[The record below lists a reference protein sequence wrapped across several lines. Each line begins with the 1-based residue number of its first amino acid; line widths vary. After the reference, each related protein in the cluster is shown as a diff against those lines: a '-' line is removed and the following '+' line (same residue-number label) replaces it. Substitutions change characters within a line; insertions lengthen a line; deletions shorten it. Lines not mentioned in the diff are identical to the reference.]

1 MQRNAFNRTATV
13 PPQADIQRS
22 RFDLSHNVLS
32 TFSSGVLI
40 PLAVEEV
47 LPGSTFDINMAAVVR
62 MATPLYPVMDSCF
75 LDTYAFFVPNRLV
88 WNHWKEFCGENNE
101 SAWYQPI
108 EYLIPG
114 MPIPNGG
121 FAQNTNADFFGIPTK
136 AQNLGHV
143 SSLPFRG
150 LRLIWNEWFRDQ
162 NLMDPKL
169 INFGDT
175 EIDASLNTLYPVC
188 RYPDYFTT
196 ALPSPQKGPS
206 VLLPLGERADVYW
219 DNSKSVDAY
228 TSSDSRGSVIWY
240 DPMGGLSNFGSRK
253 SLYVE
258 GAFGNPNF
266 GTVSS
271 SMETLANSS
280 DMPNGGSIVNG
291 YADLSTA
298 TGATINSLRQAFAVQ
313 RFLERSARGGSRY
326 REFLKSQ
333 FNVTSPDATQQ
344 VPEYLGGGRVRIN
357 VNQVIQQSA
366 SQDPSVNDVLGNTGA
381 FSKTTDRF
389 HLCTKSFTEHGYF
402 FVLAC
407 VRCASGQTTQ
417 QGLRKMWSREGLYDF
432 YLPVFA
438 TLGEQPVFNKEIYAY
453 STEDE
458 NNEVFGYQE
467 AWAEYRYHPGIVSGA
482 FRSNAEGTLDAWHY
496 ADKYD
501 YTPRLSEDWIVEPK
515 ERIDRTLAVT
525 SAVADQFLC
534 NVWFDFKATLPM
546 PTYSVPGLIDH
557 H

>member
-32 TFSSGVLI
+32 TFSSGLLI

-47 LPGSTFDINMAAVVR
+47 LPGSTFDIDMAAVVR

-121 FAQNTNADFFGIPTK
+121 FAQNTNADFYGIPTK
-136 AQNLGHV
+136 APNLGHV
-143 SSLPFRG
+143 SALPFRG

-175 EIDASLNTLYPVC
+175 ENDASLNTLYPVC

-206 VLLPLGERADVYW
+206 VLLPLGERADVYF
-219 DNSKSVDAY
+219 DDSNSANI
-228 TSSDSRGSVIWY
+228 DSRGTVYFYPYFSQSQSNESRPVALVPQNGYSTLNASENTVETDGTYWNA
-240 DPMGGLSNFGSRK
+240 LSI
-253 SLYVE
+253 
-258 GAFGNPNF
+258 
-266 GTVSS
+266 T
-271 SMETLANSS
+271 
-280 DMPNGGSIVNG
+280 NG

-366 SQDPSVNDVLGNTGA
+366 SHDPSVNDVLGNTGA

-482 FRSNAEGTLDAWHY
+482 FRSNAEGTLHAWHY
-496 ADKYD
+496 ADNYD
-501 YTPRLSEDWIVEPK
+501 STPRLSEDWIVEPK

>member
-22 RFDLSHNVLS
+22 RFDLSHGVLS
-32 TFSSGVLI
+32 TFSSGKLI
-40 PLAVEEV
+40 PLAMEEV
-47 LPGSTFDINMAAVVR
+47 LPGSTFEIDMAAVVR

-75 LDTYAFFVPNRLV
+75 VDVYSFFVPNRLV
-88 WNHWKEFCGENNE
+88 WSHWKEFCGENNE
-101 SAWYQPI
+101 SAWYQPV
-108 EYLIPG
+108 EYLIPS
-114 MPIPNGG
+114 MKIPTEG
-121 FAQNTNADFFGIPTK
+121 FEPYSNADYFGIPTK
-136 AQNLGHV
+136 APNLGHV
-143 SSLPFRG
+143 SALPFRG

-175 EIDASLNTLYPVC
+175 ENDSSLNTVYPVC

-219 DNSKSVDAY
+219 DDDVNL
-228 TSSDSRGSVIWY
+228 TSSRGPVQ
-240 DPMGGLSNFGSRK
+240 LSGF
-253 SLYVE
+253 
-258 GAFGNPNF
+258 F
-266 GTVSS
+266 SS
-271 SMETLANSS
+271 SDLPGDTSASFLMGQVGYNSAGVNPVYLVTGEES
-280 DMPNGGSIVNG
+280 DNIGQTATPSRVSITNG

-298 TGATINSLRQAFAVQ
+298 TSATINSLRQAFAVQ
-313 RFLERSARGGSRY
+313 RFLERSARSGSRY
-326 REFLKSQ
+326 REFLKAQ

-344 VPEYLGGGRVRIN
+344 IPEYLGGGRVRIN

-366 SQDPSVNDVLGNTGA
+366 SVDPSTNDVLGNTGA

-417 QGLRKMWSREGLYDF
+417 QGLRKLWSREGLYDF

-438 TLGEQPVFNKEIYAY
+438 SLGEQPVLNKEIYAY
-453 STEDE
+453 STEEE

-467 AWAEYRYHPGIVSGA
+467 AWADYRYHPGVVSGA
-482 FRSNAEGTLDAWHY
+482 FRSNAEGSLDAWHY
-496 ADKYD
+496 ADSYD
-501 YTPRLSEDWIVEPK
+501 STPRLSEAWIVEPK
-515 ERIDRTLAVT
+515 ERIDRTLAVQ
-525 SAVADQFLC
+525 SDIADQFLC
-534 NVWFDFKATLPM
+534 NVWFNFKAVLPM

>member
-32 TFSSGVLI
+32 TFSSGLLI

-47 LPGSTFDINMAAVVR
+47 LPGSTFDIDMAAVVR

-108 EYLIPG
+108 EYLVPG

-121 FAQNTNADFFGIPTK
+121 FAQNTNADFYGIPTK
-136 AQNLGHV
+136 AENLGHV
-143 SSLPFRG
+143 SALPFRG

-175 EIDASLNTLYPVC
+175 ESDASLNTLYPVC

-206 VLLPLGERADVYW
+206 VLLPLGERADVYF
-219 DNSKSVDAY
+219 D
-228 TSSDSRGSVIWY
+228 TSDSANIDSRGTVY
-240 DPMGGLSNFGSRK
+240 FYPYLSQTQSNETRPVAYVAQNGYATLNASEVTVEIDGSYWNE
-253 SLYVE
+253 L
-258 GAFGNPNF
+258 
-266 GTVSS
+266 
-271 SMETLANSS
+271 
-280 DMPNGGSIVNG
+280 SITNG

-482 FRSNAEGTLDAWHY
+482 FRSNAEGSLDAWHY
-496 ADKYD
+496 ADEYAS
-501 YTPRLSEDWIVEPK
+501 TPRLSEDWIVEPK

-525 SAVADQFLC
+525 STVADQFLC